1 MLPDGVSYVSA
12 IILVAA
18 SFFTSGLTAA
28 AGVGGGLLMLALMTY
43 LIPISALIPVHGLVQ
58 LGSNAGRSW
67 VQRAH
72 IDWGITQYFLIGSVL
87 GALAGAM
94 LVVQIPK
101 NLLEVFLGAFIIVLV
116 WMKLPTLRNVSNP
129 VVTLGGGMTTFVS
142 MFAGATG
149 PLVAVFLN
157 KLFSEHRT
165 LVATHGIAMT
175 AQHAVKIV
183 AFMIFGFAFGEW
195 LLLVGSMVVSGY
207 FGTKAGTRLMNRLPE
222 VRLKQVFKW
231 TLTIV
236 AIDLVRRGVG
246 LF

>member
-1 MLPDGVSYVSA
+1 
-12 IILVAA
+12 
-18 SFFTSGLTAA
+18 
-28 AGVGGGLLMLALMTY
+28 
-43 LIPISALIPVHGLVQ
+43 
-58 LGSNAGRSW
+58 
-67 VQRAH
+67 
-72 IDWGITQYFLIGSVL
+72 
-87 GALAGAM
+87 
-94 LVVQIPK
+94 
-101 NLLEVFLGAFIIVLV
+101 
-116 WMKLPTLRNVSNP
+116 MKLPTLRNVSNP

-207 FGTKAGTRLMNRLPE
+207 FGTKAGTLLMNRLPE